1 MFLRTWL
8 LRRFLIVPVICMGH
22 MTLGAC
28 AAARSAAPSVT
39 ITTTE
44 TVVITPSPPP
54 SSALPTPAAPN
65 PTSGPALQTAKSNT
79 TPAAPASVAPE
90 VFVMPRFSGQNL
102 QLAQDT
108 LQSLGSYLMDQQ
120 DAAGLGR
127 LQVIDSN
134 WKVCSQDPKA
144 GEKVPVDTMVIL
156 RSVKLDEKCP

>member
-8 LRRFLIVPVICMGH
+8 LRRFLIVPVICMGP

-39 ITTTE
+39 INT
-44 TVVITPSPPP
+44 
-54 SSALPTPAAPN
+54 
-65 PTSGPALQTAKSNT
+65 TSGPALQTAKSNT

>member
-8 LRRFLIVPVICMGH
+8 LRRFLIVPVICMGP

-54 SSALPTPAAPN
+54 SSALP
-65 PTSGPALQTAKSNT
+65 